1 METWR
6 ILHKTSDF
14 TVIDNGIFRDPDLS
28 LAEVGF
34 LCTILS
40 LPEDWDFK
48 VLGLRNILKES
59 TPTIRRI
66 IKALTG
72 HGYCKLVRVVDEK
85 TGRVVKW
92 EYTFFEVKNGIG
104 CGFEPQTKNPHVENP
119 QSGDATSG
127 KVSTIKY
134 YNKSSTNKSNTDKK
148 KDISI
153 SKEKFNFLNSLIG
166 IGVSRE
172 AAEDWLQ
179 VRKTKRAT
187 NTRIAFERVAREIAK
202 SGRSADECIR
212 FSVEHSYSG
221 FEAGWL
227 PVGERGDIE
236 DLDDKIRRLNDGT
249 YTV

>member
-34 LCTILS
+34 LCKILS

-66 IKALTG
+66 IKALMG

-85 TGRVVKW
+85 TGRVLKW

-119 QSGDATSG
+119 QSGDTTSG

-134 YNKSSTNKSNTDKK
+134 YNKPSTNKSNTEKK

-153 SKEKFNFLNSLIG
+153 SQEKFSFLNALIAA
-166 IGVSRE
+166 GVSRKT
-172 AAEDWLQ
+172 AEQWLQ
-179 VRKTKRAT
+179 VRKTKRLT
-187 NTRIAFERVAREIAK
+187 NTEIAFERIADEIAK
-202 SGRSADECIR
+202 AGRPAEDCVR
-212 FSVEHSYSG
+212 LAVENSWGG
-221 FEAGWL
+221 FKAEWMPAPE
-227 PVGERGDIE
+227 PVTGRVQSWE
-236 DLDDKIRRLNDGT
+236 DYKKENGLI
-249 YTV
+249 